1 MLVKI
6 YLGTPCVYISEICVT
21 RIAIWNSRMGR
32 NRSSVGLLMV
42 MKLKRWAWPVPYE
55 IYIYINN
62 TWWIEFP
69 PTSGDLYFLVCLVSQ
84 FDSPS
89 PRVLVLSGRE
99 IGHLLSNR
107 AGRIFSGNKFNSVLS
122 SFEHLES
129 IGFNLDLVRI
139 WFNRDECRLFV

>member
-1 MLVKI
+1 MLV
-6 YLGTPCVYISEICVT
+6 
-21 RIAIWNSRMGR
+21 
-32 NRSSVGLLMV
+32 
-42 MKLKRWAWPVPYE
+42 E
-55 IYIYINN
+55 IYRDTLCIYKRDLCDTDRHLEFSNGEKPIFRRAPYGDEIEAVGVTGSLWNIYINN

-122 SFEHLES
+122 GFEHLES